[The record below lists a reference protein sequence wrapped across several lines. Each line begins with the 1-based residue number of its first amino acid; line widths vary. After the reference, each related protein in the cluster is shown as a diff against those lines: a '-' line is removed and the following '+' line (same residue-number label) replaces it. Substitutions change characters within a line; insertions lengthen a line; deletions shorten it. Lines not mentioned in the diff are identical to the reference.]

1 MNGNKGTARADGLV
15 AGKTAG
21 ERGEARTVALTLD
34 ELAEV
39 CGLLR
44 LVEEYA
50 QTAATL
56 ADAATWRERLNKRW
70 AKGGAA

>member
-1 MNGNKGTARADGLV
+1 MTAKRETARRDGQRAV
-15 AGKTAG
+15 VSTAG
-21 ERGEARTVALTLD
+21 NGEARLVALTLD

-56 ADAATWRERLNKRW
+56 ADAAAWRERLNERW
-70 AKGGAA
+70 SKGGAA